1 MHVYTEGPLFR
12 ALSWIHVVSAK
23 GMCVRSTQK
32 TMALYCQG
40 GSPPFL
46 CTYGR
51 SLSLFGGGRAA
62 LLKEMESP
70 FFILLLSLPIPLT
83 SSLPLPPLSRSSDE
97 EGGAIWRK
105 NRPFRHEDKKAFP
118 AVLCYS
124 RKVTTQ
130 IESFTAAPSLKK
142 QNFADWNC
150 RVHDYGSAR
159 ALLLSAPQTLP
170 PSLQTPQRR
179 ILPSPLLSFSTP
191 HAVAFG

>member
-1 MHVYTEGPLFR
+1 MDPCRLCKRHVRTQYTENNGTLLPRRVPPVSFVRTGGPSHFLGR
-12 ALSWIHVVSAK
+12 AGVLAERDGISLLHP
-23 GMCVRSTQK
+23 
-32 TMALYCQG
+32 
-40 GSPPFL
+40 PPFSS
-46 CTYGR
+46 Y
-51 SLSLFGGGRAA
+51 
-62 LLKEMESP
+62 
-70 FFILLLSLPIPLT
+70 PLT

-179 ILPSPLLSFSTP
+179 ILPSPLLSLSTP